1 MGVFTVLDKGGHL
14 THKRPVLLTAVLRSE
29 KVEPLDV
36 GSVLD
41 NSRQLGLGTWGFLRE
56 HMDMNAVFAK
66 FFIYI
71 VRILVT
77 AVVGFKSRLMR
88 EM

>member
-29 KVEPLDV
+29 KIEPLDV
-36 GSVLD
+36 GSVLN
-41 NSRQLGLGTWGFLRE
+41 NSRQLGLSAWGFLRE
-56 HMDMNAVFAK
+56 HMDMNAVFPK
-66 FFIYI
+66 FLVHI

-77 AVVGFKSRLMR
+77 AVVGFKSCLMR